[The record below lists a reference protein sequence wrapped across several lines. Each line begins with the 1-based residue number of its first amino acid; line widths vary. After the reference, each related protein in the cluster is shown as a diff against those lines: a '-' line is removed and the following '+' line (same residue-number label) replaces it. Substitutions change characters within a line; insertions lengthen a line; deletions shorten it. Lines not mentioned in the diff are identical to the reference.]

1 MAKLNAASALAAG
14 AADRELLAF
23 NMALIHMRFGQWK
36 QALNVFNTLNQ
47 VPIGAG
53 VGPGAA
59 LYFRARCHLEI
70 GEKDRAMALLRE
82 AAMIDGQALAD
93 DGNSVAALAKLRLS
107 ALGEAPKVPVVR

>member
-14 AADRELLAF
+14 AADRELLTF
-23 NMALIHMRFGQWK
+23 NMALVHMRFGQWK
-36 QALNVFNTLNQ
+36 QALGVFETLGQ

-53 VGPGAA
+53 VGPGAV
-59 LYFRARCHLEI
+59 LYFRARCHFEL

-82 AAMIDGQALAD
+82 AAAIDGQTLAD

-107 ALGEAPKVPVVR
+107 ALGEVPKTPPVR

>member
-23 NMALIHMRFGQWK
+23 NMALVHMRFGQWK
-36 QALNVFNTLNQ
+36 QALGVFTTLNQ
-47 VPIGAG
+47 VPVGAG

-82 AAMIDGQALAD
+82 AAAIDGQTLAD
-93 DGNSVAALAKLRLS
+93 DGSSVAALARLRLS
-107 ALGEAPKVPVVR
+107 ALGEIPKAPVVR